1 MIMKTVNILS
11 DDEVKELKKL
21 YELIMNI
28 NFTFA
33 DLTGFEKDEED
44 IEPDELAQSV
54 EELKHYMQYDMS
66 YLKKAEDVLHHII
79 DEHIITESETL
90 RDYDCD

>member
-1 MIMKTVNILS
+1 MRTVSILS
-11 DDEVKELKKL
+11 NDEVKELEKL

-28 NFTFA
+28 NSAFSC
-33 DLTGFEKDEED
+33 LTGFEQDEED

-54 EELKHYMQYDMS
+54 EELKHCMKYDMK

-79 DEHIITESETL
+79 NEHVITESETL
-90 RDYDCD
+90 KDYTY

>member
-1 MIMKTVNILS
+1 MKTVNILS

>member
-1 MIMKTVNILS
+1 MKTVNILS

-21 YELIMNI
+21 YELIMSI

-54 EELKHYMQYDMS
+54 EELKHCMQYDMS

-79 DEHIITESETL
+79 NEHIITESETL

>member
-1 MIMKTVNILS
+1 MKTVNILS

-21 YELIMNI
+21 YELIMSI

-66 YLKKAEDVLHHII
+66 YLKKAEDVLHYII
-79 DEHIITESETL
+79 NEHIITESETL

>member
-1 MIMKTVNILS
+1 MKTVNILS
-11 DDEVKELKKL
+11 DDEIKELKKL
-21 YELIMNI
+21 YELIMSI

-44 IEPDELAQSV
+44 IEPDELAESV

>member
-1 MIMKTVNILS
+1 MKTVNILS

-33 DLTGFEKDEED
+33 DLTGFQKDEED

>member
-1 MIMKTVNILS
+1 MKTVNILS

-33 DLTGFEKDEED
+33 DLTGFQKDEED

-79 DEHIITESETL
+79 DDHIITESETL